1 MMIITCNNCNK
12 NFDVDSGLIPENG
25 RLLQCNSCNYKWFF
39 KKKISNK
46 PVSSAKIN
54 KLTEEQ
60 EPLNVEIKVSET
72 ERTETIKLL
81 DETAKDNPV
90 IEKISINDNTKKK
103 QIKKETL
110 EPKVEKSKNKKGY
123 SMLGLTFVF
132 IVSFIALIIILD
144 TFQNPI
150 AKIIP
155 NIEHLL
161 YNLYE
166 TVNDI
171 ILFFSDLM

>member
-1 MMIITCNNCNK
+1 
-12 NFDVDSGLIPENG
+12 
-25 RLLQCNSCNYKWFF
+25 
-39 KKKISNK
+39 
-46 PVSSAKIN
+46 
-54 KLTEEQ
+54 
-60 EPLNVEIKVSET
+60 
-72 ERTETIKLL
+72 
-81 DETAKDNPV
+81 
-90 IEKISINDNTKKK
+90 
-103 QIKKETL
+103 
-110 EPKVEKSKNKKGY
+110 
-123 SMLGLTFVF
+123 MLGLTFVF